1 MNASEALESLGLE
14 NSTYT
19 PPNWMIEFVNFRKR
33 LFLWTI
39 EPVIVTLLGPLEELL
54 DGDGDDNYVYD
65 DEMVLPQFASS
76 SGVDTTHRRLSFLPN
91 YVEDAHYFRE
101 TSMSMASCGV
111 LTAIMICILLIFLSC
126 FYHNQKT
133 SPLFISPR
141 RHRLPKLVPPP
152 LPIDGY
158 FSWVSQGY

>member
-1 MNASEALESLGLE
+1 MTASEALESLGLE
-14 NSTYT
+14 NSTFT
-19 PPNWMIEFVNFRKR
+19 PPNWMVEFVNFRKR
-33 LFLWTI
+33 LFLYTI
-39 EPVIVTLLGPLEELL
+39 EPVIVTLLGPVEDVL
-54 DGDGDDNYVYD
+54 DDDYDYTYD
-65 DEMVLPQFASS
+65 DEMVLPQFATS
-76 SGVDTTHRRLSFLPN
+76 SGADATHRRLSFLPN

-101 TSMSMASCGV
+101 TSMSMASCAV
-111 LTAIMICILLIFLSC
+111 LSAIMCCILLIFLSC

>member
-1 MNASEALESLGLE
+1 MNASEGLESSGLQ
-14 NSTYT
+14 NSTFA
-19 PPNWMIEFVNFRKR
+19 PPDWMVAFVDFRKR
-33 LFLWTI
+33 LFLQTI
-39 EPVIVTLLGPLEELL
+39 EPIIETILGPVEDAF
-54 DGDGDDNYVYD
+54 DGDFFYGNDRI
-65 DEMVLPQFASS
+65 LPQFATSAAG
-76 SGVDTTHRRLSFLPN
+76 GVDATHRRLSFLPN

-101 TSMSMASCGV
+101 TSMSMASCAV
-111 LTAIMICILLIFLSC
+111 LSAIMLCFSLIFLSC

-158 FSWVSQGY
+158 FSWVSLGN